1 MCTSFIIV
9 IFHNRASFGSKYV
22 LLEIHAKEVHPQ
34 TQKNAC
40 FWYTLVVIKSSSNK
54 HLAVVEALADGLHEL
69 IDGQLLLPVSGQ
81 AIHELVEQLRADRLP
96 DSADLV
102 GLKLK

>member
-1 MCTSFIIV
+1 MYSSKSMQKKSI
-9 IFHNRASFGSKYV
+9 HRRKKMRASG
-22 LLEIHAKEVHPQ
+22 
-34 TQKNAC
+34 
-40 FWYTLVVIKSSSNK
+40 TLWSSSSRQSNK